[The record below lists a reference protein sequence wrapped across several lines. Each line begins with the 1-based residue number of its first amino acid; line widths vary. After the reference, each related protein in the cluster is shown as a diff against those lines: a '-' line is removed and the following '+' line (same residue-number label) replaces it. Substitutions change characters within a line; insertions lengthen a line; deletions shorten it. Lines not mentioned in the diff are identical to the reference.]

1 MKSVTVTMYY
11 SSGMST
17 EYFSDLIMID
27 KPYDMMERTYE
38 IGKDINEKT
47 TVGELI
53 QLFKTN
59 FDCTSDEYMEEI
71 LTVERAYIYTDCM
84 LLGLLYDKSIL
95 QISKE
100 LANEDIDVVFFYV
113 GGGAS
118 AEYQGFKFIVHPRE
132 EIHRNKP
139 HVHVKKGENET
150 RYSLETFER
159 FPEDKCSREFLKK
172 EKSVIIPYLKNHID
186 ELMNLWNLYL
196 NALVLYITLRDICS
210 GVFFYYIC
218 GKISNILFIIKNKH
232 IMQ

>member
-1 MKSVTVTMYY
+1 MGGIKLNLQMDKNGKNIKRVTVTMYY

-17 EYFSDLIMID
+17 EYFSDSIMID
-27 KPYDMMERTYE
+27 KPYDMLESTYE

-59 FDCTSDEYMEEI
+59 FNCTTDEYMDEL

-84 LLGLLYDKSIL
+84 LLGLLYDKSIS

-172 EKSVIIPYLKNHID
+172 EKSVIIPYLKNHVD
-186 ELMNLWNLYL
+186 ELMSLWNLYL
-196 NALVLYITLRDICS
+196 NGYTSPEIAID
-210 GVFFYYIC
+210 GKQYYPE
-218 GKISNILFIIKNKH
+218 S
-232 IMQ
+232 